1 MGVIIMIPVPV
12 CPLCKHYKDGTRS
25 CRAFDKIPDEIW
37 MGENDHTKKHPK
49 QKNNILFEKVNDK
62 QP

>member
-1 MGVIIMIPVPV
+1 MIIALWCVV
-12 CPLCKHYKDGTRS
+12 CKHYQKDRK
-25 CRAFDKIPDEIW
+25 CKAFDKIPDDIW
-37 MGENDHTKKHPK
+37 EGKNDHTEKHPK